1 MFNNFKGYQKEKEM
15 MERIINTY
23 KNEDMC
29 KKFGIKKIKSVL
41 LTGSFG
47 IGKTTFVQD
56 IIQEMN
62 VKTFIFRYFK
72 NKEDSIKD
80 LNDMFKEASKEE
92 VSLLI
97 VEDFDSFYDIN
108 KSLYYVLMNNIKE
121 YKDKNILIIATYN
134 HPSSFALHRIYPFIK
149 LFDEWMHLRTPEK
162 EESLEI
168 IKFILKDKK
177 ISPDFNYEDLNEA
190 YSYLDSCEFKSL
202 VNESVISQGYKRKEY
217 LEVDDIITIYLK
229 NHYMPKLD
237 DTKIEI
243 ITLNALKNAGKV
255 AISEVLN
262 KDSCKFVAVNQESI
276 EDYWQEDKVQVLIN
290 LGALAA
296 IELFNVN
303 DSNCEFDDEIRWA
316 VSNLR
321 CVLDTENEYSSGFFR
336 ENYTSKK
343 RELKCINITEE
354 LLNKYLIIA
363 KEILSNNKKF
373 VLRLYHELSEKHYLL
388 SSDIKRIRSSVE
400 IIPFKGNL

>member
-29 KKFGIKKIKSVL
+29 KKFGIKKIKSIL
-41 LTGSFG
+41 LSGNFG
-47 IGKTTFVQD
+47 TGKTTFIQD
-56 IIQEMN
+56 IIQEMD

-80 LNDMFKEASKEE
+80 LNDMFEDASKEE
-92 VSLLI
+92 VSLLV
-97 VEDFDSFYDIN
+97 VEDFDSFYNND
-108 KSLYYVLMNNIKE
+108 KSLYHVLMNNIKE
-121 YKDKNILIIATYN
+121 YKDKNILIIVTFN
-134 HPSSFALHRIYPFIK
+134 HSSKFMYMLPFINS
-149 LFDEWMHLRTPEK
+149 FDEKIHIRTPTK

-168 IKFILKDKK
+168 IKFLLKDNKV
-177 ISPDFNYEDLNEA
+177 SPDFNYEDLNEA
-190 YSYLDSCEFKSL
+190 YLYMYSSTFKSL
-202 VNESVISQGYKRKEY
+202 INESVIYQGYKRKEY
-217 LEVDDIITIYLK
+217 LEVDDIITTYLK
-229 NHYMPKLD
+229 NHHHFDMLD
-237 DTKIEI
+237 DKEIKI
-243 ITLNALKNAGKV
+243 NVLKNAGKV

-262 KDSCKFVAVNQESI
+262 EDSYKFVAVKDVNTNS
-276 EDYWQEDKVQVLIN
+276 WHEDKDYKEEALIN

-296 IELFNVN
+296 IEIFNVDN
-303 DSNCEFDDEIRWA
+303 LNYEFDEEIKEA
-316 VSNLR
+316 VNNLKWIIY
-321 CVLDTENEYSSGFFR
+321 TNKEYSSGFFR
-336 ENYTSKK
+336 NDYTSEK
-343 RELKCINITEE
+343 RELKCANIIEE